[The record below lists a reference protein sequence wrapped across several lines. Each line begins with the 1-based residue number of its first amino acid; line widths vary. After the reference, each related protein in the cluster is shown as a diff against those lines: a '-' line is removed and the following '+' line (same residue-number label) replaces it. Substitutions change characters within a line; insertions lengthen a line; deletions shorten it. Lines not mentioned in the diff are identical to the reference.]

1 MHRDLR
7 NRTLLHRS
15 SLNSARLMR
24 GYPTIRTA
32 IMVELIILSLLTVAT
47 LSASGQSY
55 NLKYDLGFVGTL
67 YAGGVI
73 SIVSNFTNSQLT
85 IRIAG
90 ILFASDFWSN
100 GTRDI
105 SLGPSFYL
113 TAGMMKEVDT
123 LVPIPP
129 NAFIGNH
136 NIDATADWQYS
147 NSSGWFNATPIQTNK
162 AGSGFSDYWF
172 TFLQFRND
180 TVDWSQRRWSGYRFD
195 CNSSV
200 WTEEDSKT
208 TLPLAR
214 GAINLKTQSAFPT
227 RSMS

>member
-162 AGSGFSDYWF
+162 AVLVSQTIGSLFSSF
-172 TFLQFRND
+172 VTILLIGLSIVGVVIVLIVILVFG
-180 TVDWSQRRWSGYRFD
+180 RR
-195 CNSSV
+195 
-200 WTEEDSKT
+200 KT
-208 TLPLAR
+208 RKPRSPLP
-214 GAINLKTQSAFPT
+214 GALSI
-227 RSMS
+227 

>member
-1 MHRDLR
+1 
-7 NRTLLHRS
+7 
-15 SLNSARLMR
+15 
-24 GYPTIRTA
+24 
-32 IMVELIILSLLTVAT
+32 MVELIILSLLTVAT

-162 AGSGFSDYWF
+162 AVLVSQTIGSLFSSF
-172 TFLQFRND
+172 VTILLIGLSIVGVVIVLIVILVFG
-180 TVDWSQRRWSGYRFD
+180 RR
-195 CNSSV
+195 
-200 WTEEDSKT
+200 KT
-208 TLPLAR
+208 RKPRSPLP
-214 GAINLKTQSAFPT
+214 GALSI
-227 RSMS
+227 

>member
-15 SLNSARLMR
+15 SLNSARLIR

-32 IMVELIILSLLTVAT
+32 IMVELIILSLPTVAT

-73 SIVSNFTNSQLT
+73 SIVSNFTNTGQLT

-105 SLGPSFYL
+105 SLGPSFNL

-162 AGSGFSDYWF
+162 AVLVSQTIGSLFSSF
-172 TFLQFRND
+172 VTILLIGLSIVGVVIVLIVILVFG
-180 TVDWSQRRWSGYRFD
+180 RR
-195 CNSSV
+195 
-200 WTEEDSKT
+200 KT
-208 TLPLAR
+208 RKPRSPLP
-214 GAINLKTQSAFPT
+214 GALSI
-227 RSMS
+227 

>member
-73 SIVSNFTNSQLT
+73 SIVSNFTNTGQLT

-136 NIDATADWQYS
+136 NIDATADRQYS
-147 NSSGWFNATPIQTNK
+147 NRSGWFNATPIQTNK
-162 AGSGFSDYWF
+162 AVLVSQTIGSLFSSF
-172 TFLQFRND
+172 VTILLIGLSIVGVVIVLIVILVFG
-180 TVDWSQRRWSGYRFD
+180 RR
-195 CNSSV
+195 
-200 WTEEDSKT
+200 KT
-208 TLPLAR
+208 RKPRSPLP
-214 GAINLKTQSAFPT
+214 GALSI
-227 RSMS
+227 

>member
-73 SIVSNFTNSQLT
+73 SIVSNFTNTGQLT

-162 AGSGFSDYWF
+162 AVLVSQTIGSLFSSF
-172 TFLQFRND
+172 VTILLIGLSIVGVVIVLIVILVFG
-180 TVDWSQRRWSGYRFD
+180 RR
-195 CNSSV
+195 
-200 WTEEDSKT
+200 KT
-208 TLPLAR
+208 RKPRSPLP
-214 GAINLKTQSAFPT
+214 GALSI
-227 RSMS
+227 

>member
-1 MHRDLR
+1 
-7 NRTLLHRS
+7 
-15 SLNSARLMR
+15 
-24 GYPTIRTA
+24 
-32 IMVELIILSLLTVAT
+32 MVALIILSLPTVAT

-55 NLKYDLGFVGTL
+55 SLKYDLGFVGTL

-73 SIVSNFTNSQLT
+73 SIVSNFTNTGQLT
-85 IRIAG
+85 IRITS

-105 SLGPSFYL
+105 SLGPSFNL
-113 TAGMMKEVDT
+113 TVGMMKEVDT

-136 NIDATADWQYS
+136 NIDVTADWQYS

-162 AGSGFSDYWF
+162 AVLVSQTIGPLFSSF
-172 TFLQFRND
+172 VTILLIGLSVVGVVIVLIVILVFG
-180 TVDWSQRRWSGYRFD
+180 RR
-195 CNSSV
+195 
-200 WTEEDSKT
+200 KT
-208 TLPLAR
+208 RKPRSPLPG
-214 GAINLKTQSAFPT
+214 GATNLKTQSAFPT